1 MEELVTEIVDAILLY
16 RSIMDNGT
24 LAVGTT
30 VNHKRIRVNELPTDL
45 RGECV
50 CELSAGGSAT
60 IENGMS
66 LSVGTS
72 IQLGKVY
79 ILDVAFNIQETFSRI
94 HTGPTGNEYFED
106 GKLITHHI
114 LFKVLEGHLVYHEY
128 DYINEYG
135 TVTHFAEYE
144 VEEATA
150 KVMPHTAYVSDG
162 GPGLYVMSEDRSTVK
177 HYDGWYQAEADIE
190 TNPAQFH

>member
-1 MEELVTEIVDAILLY
+1 MNCRWIFAG
-16 RSIMDNGT
+16 N
-24 LAVGTT
+24 
-30 VNHKRIRVNELPTDL
+30 
-45 RGECV
+45 V
-50 CELSAGGSAT
+50 CELSVGGSAT

-79 ILDVAFNIQETFSRI
+79 TLDVAFNIQKTFSRSY
-94 HTGPTGNEYFED
+94 TGPTGNEYFED

-114 LFKVLEGHLVYHEY
+114 MFKVLEGHLVYHEY

-144 VEEATA
+144 VEESTA

-177 HYDGWYQAEADIE
+177 HYDGWYQAEANIE